1 MFISII
7 GLVLENVGTIMEDFQ
22 LDFCKKIVESIL
34 QEINELFPVLKIY
47 IRRYLEKSKL
57 ELLEEIM

>member
-1 MFISII
+1 
-7 GLVLENVGTIMEDFQ
+7 MEDFQ